1 MLENNGELTTFKLM
15 EIVCLEHFPKR
26 SWAMKNFTIQS
37 DTWESSHLFQRYVF
51 DGLMVPLRLTKMEAI
66 GYWGTQVEIYAAANL
81 LKTEIYQTANVTIG
95 FWICYRPNEHFHQQE
110 KC

>member
-1 MLENNGELTTFKLM
+1 
-15 EIVCLEHFPKR
+15 
-26 SWAMKNFTIQS
+26 
-37 DTWESSHLFQRYVF
+37 
-51 DGLMVPLRLTKMEAI
+51 MEAI